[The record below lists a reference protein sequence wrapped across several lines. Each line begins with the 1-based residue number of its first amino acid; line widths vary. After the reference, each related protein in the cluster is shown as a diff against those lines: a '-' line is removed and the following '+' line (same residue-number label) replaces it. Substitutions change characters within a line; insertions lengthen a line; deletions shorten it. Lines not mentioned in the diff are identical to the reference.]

1 MQNKEYI
8 IVTHRDGRKEYLT
21 VRKYW
26 LLKTVN
32 RIFKASLM
40 AIVITIII
48 ISSLICNNPEDA
60 LLKITFIEFISLLFS
75 GICWLA
81 FDMFLH

>member
-1 MQNKEYI
+1 MNKKEYI
-8 IVTHRDGRKEYLT
+8 IITHRDGRKKYLT

-40 AIVITIII
+40 AIVLTIII
-48 ISSLICNNPEDA
+48 ISVLSCNNPEDA
-60 LLKITFIEFISLLFS
+60 FIKIALIEFSSLLLS
-75 GICWLA
+75 GICYLA
-81 FDMFLH
+81 FDMFLR